1 MAHRKRDR
9 YELEMIFIRKE
20 NEMVYSESNT
30 PRRNEKIRF
39 ELVEH
44 IGVLNKK
51 DSGWTR
57 EVNIVSW
64 NGNKPKVD
72 IREWNPDH
80 ERMSRG
86 VTLLEEEAERLAMCL
101 AKRYGIVFPDNIHE
115 QRREEP
121 QPYASTAFSDEPAR
135 SETASVAA
143 DGGAAQGESYDAAQG
158 EESCCAAQGGSCEA
172 APAPGDVDPNH
183 SEW

>member
-1 MAHRKRDR
+1 
-9 YELEMIFIRKE
+9 
-20 NEMVYSESNT
+20 MVYSESNT

-86 VTLLEEEAERLAMCL
+86 VTLLEEEAERLMMCL
-101 AKRYGIVFPDNIHE
+101 AKRYGLVYPESRQEPEH
-115 QRREEP
+115 EEP
-121 QPYASTAFSDEPAR
+121 QPYAMTPPGGEPAR
-135 SETASVAA
+135 SETAFAA
-143 DGGAAQGESYDAAQG
+143 AESGAAQEESYDAAS
-158 EESCCAAQGGSCEA
+158 EEGCDA
-172 APAPGDVDPNH
+172 APAPGDVDPNQ
-183 SEW
+183 SE